1 MTEDNQD
8 TIVNAY
14 GERKEKQYFS
24 KLVSIDE
31 VLANDANL
39 SVSSYVEKE
48 DKREVVDIEKLNAE
62 IEEMNYKVIS
72 LSQKLDII
80 IKKL

>member
-1 MTEDNQD
+1 M
-8 TIVNAY
+8 
-14 GERKEKQYFS
+14 
-24 KLVSIDE
+24 SIDE

-48 DKREVVDIEKLNAE
+48 DKREVIDIEKLNAE

-80 IKKL
+80 IKEL

>member
-1 MTEDNQD
+1 M
-8 TIVNAY
+8 
-14 GERKEKQYFS
+14 
-24 KLVSIDE
+24 
-31 VLANDANL
+31 LANDANL

-48 DKREVVDIEKLNAE
+48 DKREAVDIEKLNAE

-80 IKKL
+80 IKEL

>member
-1 MTEDNQD
+1 M
-8 TIVNAY
+8 
-14 GERKEKQYFS
+14 
-24 KLVSIDE
+24 SIDD

-80 IKKL
+80 IKEL